1 MNNEAK
7 VRQSINLIVL
17 GKAKIISYKNIE
29 KTRTKRATKKIT
41 KGKEK
46 RDRKR
51 KDVALKKDKLK
62 PKSKL
67 EVTRIIE
74 ASKP

>member
-17 GKAKIISYKNIE
+17 GKAKIISYENIE
-29 KTRTKRATKKIT
+29 KTRTKRTTKEII

-62 PKSKL
+62 SKSKL